1 MAFCL
6 PFSNKVWAWCKNTLK
21 DKQIIP
27 IILNIPISRLVGGGL
42 AESKETT
49 SGSPSNLL
57 CHDWWG
63 LGKQIRILME
73 TNPNPILH
81 FNERPGASPD
91 YRFDYVE
98 KNINLGSGAAPVA
111 RNKGFTRIETAS
123 IPLLRYQVQHSAIQL
138 FLINLNIFTK
148 IQNKRSLKVVDVF
161 NLIGGFLNWFSML
174 QSWQTKA
181 RKSEEKWGKAE
192 FMLFIVW
199 VFLRQLRRSVG
210 NGAHYLKWRYQHFS
224 AVLFQVE

>member
-27 IILNIPISRLVGGGL
+27 IILNIPISRLVGRGL

-123 IPLLRYQVQHSAIQL
+123 IPFLRHQVQHFSIQL
-138 FLINLNIFTK
+138 FLMNLNISPK
-148 IQNKRSLKVVDVF
+148 YRSNEASK
-161 NLIGGFLNWFSML
+161 
-174 QSWQTKA
+174 
-181 RKSEEKWGKAE
+181 
-192 FMLFIVW
+192 
-199 VFLRQLRRSVG
+199 
-210 NGAHYLKWRYQHFS
+210 
-224 AVLFQVE
+224 

>member
-1 MAFCL
+1 M
-6 PFSNKVWAWCKNTLK
+6 
-21 DKQIIP
+21 
-27 IILNIPISRLVGGGL
+27 
-42 AESKETT
+42 T
-49 SGSPSNLL
+49 SGSPRSLL
-57 CHDWWG
+57 RQDWWG

-81 FNERPGASPD
+81 FNEQPGASPD

-181 RKSEEKWGKAE
+181 RKSEKNEE
-192 FMLFIVW
+192 
-199 VFLRQLRRSVG
+199 RQNSCYSLSGCFCGSCGDR
-210 NGAHYLKWRYQHFS
+210 
-224 AVLFQVE
+224 

>member
-1 MAFCL
+1 
-6 PFSNKVWAWCKNTLK
+6 
-21 DKQIIP
+21 
-27 IILNIPISRLVGGGL
+27 
-42 AESKETT
+42 
-49 SGSPSNLL
+49 
-57 CHDWWG
+57 
-63 LGKQIRILME
+63 ME

-174 QSWQTKA
+174 QS
-181 RKSEEKWGKAE
+181 
-192 FMLFIVW
+192 
-199 VFLRQLRRSVG
+199 
-210 NGAHYLKWRYQHFS
+210 
-224 AVLFQVE
+224 

>member
-1 MAFCL
+1 
-6 PFSNKVWAWCKNTLK
+6 
-21 DKQIIP
+21 
-27 IILNIPISRLVGGGL
+27 
-42 AESKETT
+42 
-49 SGSPSNLL
+49 
-57 CHDWWG
+57 
-63 LGKQIRILME
+63 ME

-98 KNINLGSGAAPVA
+98 TDINLGVLAARREEQGIYKNWNCFYSTSPTSGS
-111 RNKGFTRIETAS
+111 T
-123 IPLLRYQVQHSAIQL
+123 L
-138 FLINLNIFTK
+138 FDPIVSDESEYFTK
-148 IQNKRSLKVVDVF
+148 IQIKRSIKVVDVF
-161 NLIGGFLNWFSML
+161 NLIGGFLDWFTML